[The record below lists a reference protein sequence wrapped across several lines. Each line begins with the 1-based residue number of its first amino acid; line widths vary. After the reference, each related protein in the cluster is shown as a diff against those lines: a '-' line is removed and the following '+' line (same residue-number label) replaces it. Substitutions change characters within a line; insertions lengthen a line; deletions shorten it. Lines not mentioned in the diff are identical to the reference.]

1 MICPYVQNSHINIQ
15 MNVRNKEYPDMID
28 CYVIS
33 EYWGNMTCPKEECG
47 AWQEGECKYNGER

>member
-15 MNVRNKEYPDMID
+15 MNVRNEEYPDMID
-28 CYVIS
+28 FYVIR

-47 AWQEGECKYNGER
+47 AWQGGKCRYNGER